1 MGQPETSACTLLLE
15 KTNTEFD
22 LVYEPLPGP
31 FSSMARKS
39 SVPSTAAALYPRS
52 REPAISYRMSTTLGI
67 LLTRVP
73 KSLLK
78 A

>member
-1 MGQPETSACTLLLE
+1 MGQPKTGAYTLLLE

-22 LVYEPLPGP
+22 LVYEPPPDPL
-31 FSSMARKS
+31 SSMARIS

-67 LLTRVP
+67 LLI
-73 KSLLK
+73 
-78 A
+78 